1 MELSKEQKEEIIVR
15 LGVLG
20 HLLKSAAQV
29 MKEIVAVAEEAKEK
43 EIEKLISEHIN
54 DGMEMISKFLDETIE
69 NAIAKIAQ
77 Q

>member
-54 DGMEMISKFLDETIE
+54 DGMEMISKFLDEVSE
-69 NAIAKIAQ
+69 NDL
-77 Q
+77 